1 MSTCPKTEFILRWL
15 EKGAVVLSAYF
26 DNPHSSMAVINAIY
40 STYPQYK
47 DYQPSQFKKT
57 FDRLKKRKL
66 IKFIKNKN
74 ETIIELSELGRKEI
88 IHYDLKSMKIDNSK
102 RWDGKWWMVIFDIP
116 NKKKKSRDSFQKKL
130 KTLGFYFI
138 QESVGLYPYP
148 CQKEIEFLREIYDI
162 KKYVNIFHVEYFEDE
177 YLVKDI
183 FNL

>member
-1 MSTCPKTEFILRWL
+1 
-15 EKGAVVLSAYF
+15 
-26 DNPHSSMAVINAIY
+26 
-40 STYPQYK
+40 
-47 DYQPSQFKKT
+47 
-57 FDRLKKRKL
+57 
-66 IKFIKNKN
+66 
-74 ETIIELSELGRKEI
+74 
-88 IHYDLKSMKIDNSK
+88 MKIDNSK
-102 RWDGKWWMVIFDIP
+102 KWDRKWWMVIFDIP